1 MDTLMALRH
10 VCEQGS
16 MVLSICNTQVAS
28 IPRESDAVRS
38 STRSR
43 HAGQDPMGARHA
55 GRHGPIALVDEG
67 ELVVFIM
74 PLERGRDVLHAKVR
88 SGIEEVKS
96 RGAFIIAV
104 AEQGDRDDERYADV
118 MFRRPEC
125 PTLMSPLVDVVPLQ
139 LFAMDMAEIKGYD
152 VDKPRNLARSVT
164 VE

>member
-10 VCEQGS
+10 VCEQDPWCCRS
-16 MVLSICNTQVAS
+16 ATRRWRRYRANPM
-28 IPRESDAVRS
+28 PSDHRLAQG
-38 STRSR
+38 

-104 AEQGDRDDERYADV
+104 AEQ
-118 MFRRPEC
+118 RP
-125 PTLMSPLVDVVPLQ
+125 
-139 LFAMDMAEIKGYD
+139 G
-152 VDKPRNLARSVT
+152 
-164 VE
+164 

>member
-10 VCEQGS
+10 AREQGS

-28 IPRESDAVRS
+28 IPCESDAVRS

-43 HAGQDPMGARHA
+43 ACRPRSNGCSTR
-55 GRHGPIALVDEG
+55 RHGPIALVDEG

-74 PLERGRDVLHAKVR
+74 PPERGRDVLHAKVR

-104 AEQGDRDDERYADV
+104 AEHGDRDDERYADV
-118 MFRRPEC
+118 VFRRPEC

-152 VDKPRNLARSVT
+152 VDKPRNLAKSVT

>member
-1 MDTLMALRH
+1 
-10 VCEQGS
+10 

-28 IPRESDAVRS
+28 IPRESDAIRS
-38 STRSR
+38 STHSRACRPRSN
-43 HAGQDPMGARHA
+43 GARHA

-74 PLERGRDVLHAKVR
+74 PPDRGRDVLHAKVR

-125 PTLMSPLVDVVPLQ
+125 PTLMSRSSTWSHCSCSPWIWPRSRGMTWTSRAISPNPSRLSD
-139 LFAMDMAEIKGYD
+139 AMAKDE
-152 VDKPRNLARSVT
+152 R
-164 VE
+164 

>member
-1 MDTLMALRH
+1 M
-10 VCEQGS
+10 
-16 MVLSICNTQVAS
+16 
-28 IPRESDAVRS
+28 
-38 STRSR
+38 
-43 HAGQDPMGARHA
+43 
-55 GRHGPIALVDEG
+55 
-67 ELVVFIM
+67 VFIM

-96 RGAFIIAV
+96 RGA
-104 AEQGDRDDERYADV
+104 GDRDDERYADV

>member
-1 MDTLMALRH
+1 
-10 VCEQGS
+10 
-16 MVLSICNTQVAS
+16 
-28 IPRESDAVRS
+28 
-38 STRSR
+38 
-43 HAGQDPMGARHA
+43 MGARHA

-74 PLERGRDVLHAKVR
+74 PPERGRDVLHAKVR
-88 SGIEEVKS
+88 FGIEEVKS
-96 RGAFIIAV
+96 RVAFIIAV

-118 MFRRPEC
+118 VFRRPEC

-152 VDKPRNLARSVT
+152 VDKARNLARSVT

>member
-1 MDTLMALRH
+1 
-10 VCEQGS
+10 
-16 MVLSICNTQVAS
+16 
-28 IPRESDAVRS
+28 
-38 STRSR
+38 
-43 HAGQDPMGARHA
+43 MGARHA

-96 RGAFIIAV
+96 RVAFIIAV

-118 MFRRPEC
+118 VFRRPEC

-139 LFAMDMAEIKGYD
+139 LFAMGMAEIKGYD
-152 VDKPRNLARSVT
+152 VDKPRNLAKSVT

>member
-1 MDTLMALRH
+1 
-10 VCEQGS
+10 
-16 MVLSICNTQVAS
+16 
-28 IPRESDAVRS
+28 
-38 STRSR
+38 
-43 HAGQDPMGARHA
+43 MGARHA

-104 AEQGDRDDERYADV
+104 AEQRPDDERYADV

-125 PTLMSPLVDVVPLQ
+125 
-139 LFAMDMAEIKGYD
+139 
-152 VDKPRNLARSVT
+152 RR
-164 VE
+164 

>member
-1 MDTLMALRH
+1 M
-10 VCEQGS
+10 
-16 MVLSICNTQVAS
+16 
-28 IPRESDAVRS
+28 
-38 STRSR
+38 
-43 HAGQDPMGARHA
+43 
-55 GRHGPIALVDEG
+55 
-67 ELVVFIM
+67 VFIM

-104 AEQGDRDDERYADV
+104 AEQGDRDDERYAV
-118 MFRRPEC
+118 SCSGVPNARR
-125 PTLMSPLVDVVPLQ
+125 LMSPLVDVVPLQ